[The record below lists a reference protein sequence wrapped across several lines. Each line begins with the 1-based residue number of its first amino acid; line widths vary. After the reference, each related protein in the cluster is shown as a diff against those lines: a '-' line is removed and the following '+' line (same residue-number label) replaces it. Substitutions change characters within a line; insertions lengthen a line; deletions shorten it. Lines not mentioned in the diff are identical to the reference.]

1 MRRGLN
7 KVMIIGHLGR
17 DPELRY
23 TASGQVIVTFPVV
36 TTRYWNTASGER
48 RSETEWF
55 QVVAWG
61 NLAEIC
67 KQFLSKGERVYIEGR
82 LKTRRWEDAQ
92 GNRRYSVEIVAN
104 EMIVLSDRRRRRF
117 SREQESD
124 AQAATQASD
133 ASFAE
138 DLVAPQDGEDQ
149 DDLDY
154 LEEPPA
160 STTSDDDATWIRE
173 DDGNTA

>member
-36 TTRYWNTASGER
+36 TTRYWNTSSGER

-104 EMIVLSDRRRRRF
+104 EMILLSDRRRRRF
-117 SREQESD
+117 LREDQEDNGSETPSQQPPVD
-124 AQAATQASD
+124 QD
-133 ASFAE
+133 IPLGE
-138 DLVAPQDGEDQ
+138 DGEPDSP
-149 DDLDY
+149 DYDEDAPTLDRNQ
-154 LEEPPA
+154 
-160 STTSDDDATWIRE
+160 ATWIP
-173 DDGNTA
+173 DDEGTSF

>member
-36 TTRYWNTASGER
+36 TTRYWNTSSGER

-117 SREQESD
+117 RSEEEEGLASE
-124 AQAATQASD
+124 AEAEVTSEAT
-133 ASFAE
+133 
-138 DLVAPQDGEDQ
+138 P
-149 DDLDY
+149 Y
-154 LEEPPA
+154 
-160 STTSDDDATWIRE
+160 
-173 DDGNTA
+173 DDGNAPEVYEDGGEEGETTLDEASWIPDDGSDGSTPNL

>member
-23 TASGQVIVTFPVV
+23 TASGQVIATFPVV
-36 TTRYWNTASGER
+36 TTRYWNTSSGER

-67 KQFLSKGERVYIEGR
+67 KQFLTKGERVYIEGR

-92 GNRRYSVEIVAN
+92 GNKRYSVEIVAN
-104 EMIVLSDRRRRRF
+104 EMIVLGDRRRRRPQDNDGGPA
-117 SREQESD
+117 EEVPLD
-124 AQAATQASD
+124 TQAEENTFENPEDMD
-133 ASFAE
+133 AGRSAWI
-138 DLVAPQDGEDQ
+138 A
-149 DDLDY
+149 DD
-154 LEEPPA
+154 EQA
-160 STTSDDDATWIRE
+160 
-173 DDGNTA
+173 

>member
-36 TTRYWNTASGER
+36 TTRYWNTSSGER

-117 SREQESD
+117 RSEEEEASLEQSVE
-124 AQAATQASD
+124 AVAPGEE
-133 ASFAE
+133 ASFS
-138 DLVAPQDGEDQ
+138 DDGESPEDFPNDEASPSSE
-149 DDLDY
+149 DDLS
-154 LEEPPA
+154 EA
-160 STTSDDDATWIRE
+160 SWIPDTPE
-173 DDGNTA
+173 SSS

>member
-23 TASGQVIVTFPVV
+23 TASGQVIATFPVV
-36 TTRYWNTASGER
+36 TTRYWNTSSGER

-92 GNRRYSVEIVAN
+92 GNKRYSVEIVAN

-117 SREQESD
+117 YESSDDGYHREESETPEATSNAGTTVAGMETESAQEGD
-124 AQAATQASD
+124 QGASD
-133 ASFAE
+133 W
-138 DLVAPQDGEDQ
+138 VH
-149 DDLDY
+149 DDPNAYDENL
-154 LEEPPA
+154 
-160 STTSDDDATWIRE
+160 
-173 DDGNTA
+173 

>member
-36 TTRYWNTASGER
+36 TTRYWNTSSGER

-117 SREQESD
+117 RSEEEEASLASSVD
-124 AQAATQASD
+124 VAAATEAAAFSDDGESPEDYPSEEASSSEQDMGD
-133 ASFAE
+133 AS
-138 DLVAPQDGEDQ
+138 
-149 DDLDY
+149 
-154 LEEPPA
+154 
-160 STTSDDDATWIRE
+160 WIPDTPE
-173 DDGNTA
+173 SSA

>member
-36 TTRYWNTASGER
+36 TTRYWNTSSGER

-104 EMIVLSDRRRRRF
+104 EMIVLGDRRRRRF
-117 SREQESD
+117 RSEDEETSPDSFVEPGAAPEEAAFSDDGESPED
-124 AQAATQASD
+124 YRGEEVPSSGEDLGD
-133 ASFAE
+133 ASWIP
-138 DLVAPQDGEDQ
+138 DAPD
-149 DDLDY
+149 
-154 LEEPPA
+154 PSA
-160 STTSDDDATWIRE
+160 
-173 DDGNTA
+173 